1 MKLSKILFVRVDRIG
16 DLILTLP
23 VDQLEPLNGASV
35 DWALTRGL
43 GVYAEY
49 AVPARSHFEIE
60 RDFSVSGFFAFFKRL
75 RAARYDGAFVF
86 HAPWWVSAALWL
98 ARVPLRVGPKSQW
111 HSFLFLNRAIR
122 QKRSQAEAHELEY
135 NVKLVLEGLGR
146 ASAPPVLPKLKLAAP
161 EAAAVLTR
169 FGLSKGGYY
178 VVHPGMGGSAR
189 NWPSEYYVEW
199 IRQLALES
207 KVVVTGTAGDRAWL
221 DPVKKA
227 LGTMTSISW
236 LDGQLDTKQWLAIL
250 GGARAVLAPSTG
262 TIHAAASLGV
272 PSIGIYS
279 PVRVQAPKRWG
290 PVGDFA
296 KALVPEVNCP
306 GHFECLMEK
315 CPHFDCMKTLTP
327 DFVVRETKRLASRGA
342 GGEPDAR

>member
-1 MKLSKILFVRVDRIG
+1 MSFSKILFVRVDRIG

-23 VDQLEPLNGASV
+23 VDQLEPLKGASV

-43 GVYAEY
+43 GVYAES
-49 AVPARSHFEIE
+49 AVPKRTHFEIE
-60 RDFSVSGFFAFFKRL
+60 REFNWAGFAAFLKRL
-75 RAARYDGAFVF
+75 HKARYDAAFVF
-86 HAPWWVSAALWL
+86 HAPWWVSVALWL
-98 ARVPLRVGPKSQW
+98 ARVPIRVGPKSQW

-122 QKRSQAEAHELEY
+122 QRRSQADAHELEY
-135 NVKLVLEGLGR
+135 NARLVLEGLG
-146 ASAPPVLPKLKLAAP
+146 AGGTAQDLPKLKLRASDPDAAL
-161 EAAAVLTR
+161 AR
-169 FGLSKGGYY
+169 YGLRAKEYF

-199 IRQLALES
+199 IRQLALER
-207 KVVVTGTAGDRAWL
+207 KVVVTGTTGDRDWL

-227 LGTMTSISW
+227 LGNMTSILW
-236 LDGQLDTKQWLAIL
+236 LDGQLDTRQWLAIL

-272 PSIGIYS
+272 PALGLYS

-290 PVGDFA
+290 PIGDFA
-296 KALVPEVNCP
+296 KALVPDVNCP

-327 DFVVRETKRLASRGA
+327 DLVVRETQQLAARA
-342 GGEPDAR
+342 AAGEPDGH